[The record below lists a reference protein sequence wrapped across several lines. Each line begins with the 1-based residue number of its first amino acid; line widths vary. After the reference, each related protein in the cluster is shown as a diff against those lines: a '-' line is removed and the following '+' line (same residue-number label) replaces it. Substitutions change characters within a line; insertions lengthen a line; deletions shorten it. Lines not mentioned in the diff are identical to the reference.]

1 MPAKQSKSVSIT
13 YFVHGTTTDN
23 ERSIATGWQHGK
35 LSTLGK
41 QQSRD
46 LKKLIA
52 GKKFDTIFCSD
63 LHRAVNS
70 ANLTFPGQKII
81 QDAGLRECDYG
92 NLTGGPE
99 GKVKAAM
106 EQRVSSPF
114 PKGESYMDVE
124 KRMREFVDFLR
135 TNYAGKHI
143 AIVAHQAPQ
152 LALDVILKLKTWQ
165 QAIAEDWRRKTP
177 KEWQPGWEYEA

>member
-23 ERSIATGWQHGK
+23 ERGIATGWANGK
-35 LSTLGK
+35 LSALGE

-46 LKKLIA
+46 LKQLI
-52 GKKFDTIFCSD
+52 GKNHFDAIFSSD
-63 LHRAVNS
+63 LHRAVDS

-81 QDAGLRECDYG
+81 QDQRLRECDYG
-92 NLTGGPE
+92 SLTGGKE
-99 GKVKAAM
+99 EKVKAAM
-106 EQRVSSPF
+106 ELRINSPF
-114 PKGESYMDVE
+114 PNGESYSDVE
-124 KRMREFVDFLR
+124 KRMKEFVDFLR

-152 LALDVILKLKTWQ
+152 LALEVILKGKTWQ
-165 QAIAEDWRRKTP
+165 QAIAEDWRRATP
-177 KEWQPGWEYEA
+177 KQWKPGWKYET